1 MGKSKTIGKPDYFN
15 FGKYAVGG
23 IGFSMTNQFIL
34 VYLTFFCTDIFGISS
49 LTVAGL
55 MLVTKIIDA
64 VTDPLMGFIAD
75 QTRTKQGRYRDRK
88 SVV

>member
-34 VYLTFFCTDIFGISS
+34 VYHLLRWNDMCRS
-49 LTVAGL
+49 
-55 MLVTKIIDA
+55 
-64 VTDPLMGFIAD
+64 
-75 QTRTKQGRYRDRK
+75 
-88 SVV
+88 

>member
-34 VYLTFFCTDIFGISS
+34 VYLT
-49 LTVAGL
+49 
-55 MLVTKIIDA
+55 
-64 VTDPLMGFIAD
+64 
-75 QTRTKQGRYRDRK
+75 Y
-88 SVV
+88 SVPTFSVSVL

>member
-34 VYLTFFCTDIFGISS
+34 VYLTFFCTG
-49 LTVAGL
+49 
-55 MLVTKIIDA
+55 
-64 VTDPLMGFIAD
+64 
-75 QTRTKQGRYRDRK
+75 GRSHACYKDH
-88 SVV
+88 